1 MLSYIIIG
9 LVLVAAVGYFKSLTA
24 EQKKEQMSIIRDSGT
39 IGVVAGAKLV
49 KEAIKAT
56 YGTGTAASLYVQTHH
71 DGAIKDSRQSIDT
84 FITANGG
91 TARQAGHTAGA
102 NIVRAIGLEELNNDI
117 IKLQAEQR
125 AALAA
130 LKV

>member
-9 LVLVAAVGYFKSLTA
+9 LVLVAVVGYFKSLTQ
-24 EQKKEQMSIIRDSGT
+24 EQKKEQISIIRDSAT
-39 IGVVAGAKLV
+39 IGIVAGAKVV
-49 KEAIKAT
+49 KETVKAT
-56 YGTGTAASLYVQTHH
+56 YASGTSASLYVQTHH
-71 DGAIKDSRQSIDT
+71 DEAIRGSRQSINT
-84 FITANGG
+84 FIGENGG

-102 NIVRAIGLEELNNDI
+102 NIVKVIGLEELNKDLVE
-117 IKLQAEQR
+117 LQAKQR